1 MSAADASANCQIAS
15 DPRYTFTANMIAK
28 AAKLAVVA
36 ATCTLAL
43 QAQADTISGLVSTGY
58 GLSAGSVDYNYAF
71 SRVQGSA
78 FGTTTSSGT
87 YGVVTSNGSYP
98 LTSNTYWPLN
108 TEASSWLTPTAL
120 QGTSFDR
127 NTGLDGIYNWTLQ
140 FDLSGKNASTA
151 QMSLK
156 WFADD
161 FGKAYLNGVE
171 LTQGASNW
179 EVFSVNSGFV
189 DGVNSLRFEVTNYNS
204 PYTNPT
210 GVRVEFI
217 SSYVSAVPEPSTYGM
232 LLAGLGAL
240 GLGLRLSSGRGRRH

>member
-1 MSAADASANCQIAS
+1 
-15 DPRYTFTANMIAK
+15 MIVKAAK
-28 AAKLAVVA
+28 AAVIAACMLAV
-36 ATCTLAL
+36 

-58 GLSAGSVDYNYAF
+58 GLSAGSIDYNYAF

-108 TEASSWLTPTAL
+108 TAASSWLTPTAV

-127 NTGLDGIYNWTLQ
+127 NTGVDGIYNWTLQ
-140 FDLSGKNASTA
+140 FDLTGKDASTA

-161 FGKAYLNGVE
+161 LGKMYLNGVE
-171 LTQGASNW
+171 VTQGASNW
-179 EVFSVNSGFV
+179 EVFSVNAGFV

-204 PYTNPT
+204 PFTNPT

-217 SSYVSAVPEPSTYGM
+217 SSYVSAVPEPSTHAM
-232 LLAGLGAL
+232 LLAGMGAL
-240 GLGLRLSSGRGRRH
+240 GLGLRFSSRRGRGH